1 MKQDMRYA
9 GYSETDSKDC
19 TLQKCVQQGNKKLI
33 EEVQHDTIVMPS
45 FVDTN
50 DQSTASML
58 TGDSSKINLECSMA
72 TSPIDLEDSN

>member
-9 GYSETDSKDC
+9 GYSETESKDC
-19 TLQKCVQQGNKKLI
+19 TLQKCVQQSNKEFI

-45 FVDTN
+45 FVDWK

-58 TGDSSKINLECSMA
+58 TGDSSEINL
-72 TSPIDLEDSN
+72 D